1 MHKLTEIALR
11 ASVTATL
18 RAKQRAVLVTG
29 ASCLFALAL
38 PFASHGH
45 HSFAPH
51 YDVDQPV
58 RIAGVIVE
66 FEQRNPHAYL
76 HIRVEEGDGEAH
88 TYRCESHGVT
98 QLERN
103 GIAPEMLAV
112 GTRIEVEGSR
122 HRRDPYL
129 CFFDTVRLA
138 DGRVLDVNGPRRK
151 REPRVAQRDSIY
163 GTWLLA
169 PTAWRSSSPPN
180 GLMRLT
186 PAGIRAVL
194 AYDPLKDDPTYRCEP
209 VAPRRV
215 WFAPGTPMSI
225 TREGNTIY
233 IKHEWMDV
241 VREVHLNMTEHPAD
255 GERTVLGHSIG
266 HFEGD
271 TLVIET
277 ANFKPG
283 VLRQYVDQPDGTVRG
298 LLHSEALEVTERIW
312 FNARTNSIRVVVEQ
326 EDPLFFTTAF
336 NPSSGEFAAT
346 DLTIQ
351 PFGCIPEV
359 LK

>member
-1 MHKLTEIALR
+1 MKPLGSGI
-11 ASVTATL
+11 
-18 RAKQRAVLVTG
+18 VLAFTW
-29 ASCLFALAL
+29 LAL
-38 PFASHGH
+38 PGPSLAH

-51 YDVDQPV
+51 FDADRPITIDGWV
-58 RIAGVIVE
+58 VE

-76 HIRVEEGDGEAH
+76 HVRTQDTDGRTRV
-88 TYRCESHGVT
+88 YRCESHGVT

-103 GIAPEMLAV
+103 GIARDMLAV
-112 GTRIEVEGSR
+112 GTRLALDGVR
-122 HRRDPYL
+122 HRRDPDM
-129 CFFDTVRLA
+129 CFFNTVRLE

-151 REPRVAQRDSIY
+151 REPKVAQRDSIY

-180 GLMRLT
+180 TEMALT
-186 PAGIRAVL
+186 PAAIRAVL

-225 TREGNTIY
+225 TRDGDSIF
-233 IKHEWMDV
+233 IRHEWMDV
-241 VREVHLNMTEHPAD
+241 VREVRLDRDEHPAD

-266 HFEGD
+266 RFD
-271 TLVIET
+271 DDVLVVET
-277 ANFKPG
+277 ANFRPG
-283 VLRQYVDQPDGTVRG
+283 VLRQYVEQADGSIRG

-312 FNARTNSIRVVVEQ
+312 FNARTNSIRVIVEQ
-326 EDPLFFTTAF
+326 KDPLYFTTPF

-346 DLTIQ
+346 DLEIQ

-359 LK
+359 LD

>member
-1 MHKLTEIALR
+1 LLLVIAL
-11 ASVTATL
+11 AMPSV
-18 RAKQRAVLVTG
+18 G
-29 ASCLFALAL
+29 A
-38 PFASHGH
+38 GH

-51 YDVDQPV
+51 FDASQ
-58 RIAGVIVE
+58 RLHIEGVVVE

-76 HIRVEEGDGEAH
+76 HIRSQNSNGEPQ

-103 GIAPEMLAV
+103 GITRDMLAV
-112 GTRIEVEGSR
+112 GTTLAVDGVR
-122 HRRDPYL
+122 HRRAPNM

-138 DGRVLDVNGPRRK
+138 DGRVLDIDGPRRR

-180 GLMRLT
+180 SLMKLT
-186 PAGIRAVL
+186 PAGVQAVL
-194 AYDPLKDDPTYRCEP
+194 AYDPLIDDPTYRCEP
-209 VAPRRV
+209 VALRRV

-225 TREGNTIY
+225 SREGDIVY
-233 IKHEWMDV
+233 IRHEWMDV

-266 HFEGD
+266 RFEGD
-271 TLVIET
+271 TLIVET

-283 VLRQYVDQPDGTVRG
+283 VLRQYVDQPDGSVRG
-298 LLHSEALEVTERIW
+298 LMHSAALEVTERIW
-312 FNARTNSIRVVVEQ
+312 FNPRTNSIRVIVDQ
-326 EDPLFFTTAF
+326 EDPLFFETPF
-336 NPSSGEFAAT
+336 NSSSGEFAAT
-346 DLTIQ
+346 DLEIQ

-359 LK
+359 LQ